1 MRDSKRWGLAV
12 FLVAAVT
19 VAAVGV
25 TTASGAKSAGQ
36 IKLAY
41 VADLSGQMAPFD
53 NPALAAAKLE
63 IKKINAKGGVLGKQL
78 VLLQCDTQNSKA
90 DVSKSCV
97 DNLVGQGA
105 VIGLVTCDVDFA
117 TAAIQVFL
125 NKGLLTISP
134 CIGTDQMGPKRF
146 GAKGKLAFCY
156 GNVAQDEGAAMAE
169 YAYNVKHWR
178 TAITITD
185 NVIVYFKNIVQAFT
199 SRYKQLGGK
208 IVGAESFTAGDKT
221 ISTVVSRV
229 NQKKA
234 AAIVTSDG
242 FADWSTEFAG
252 IRSLG
257 NNTPIMNSWAGD
269 GTFWY
274 PKGQK
279 VSNYW
284 YPTYASRV
292 RRRSEPRRQ
301 GTDLG
306 VEGGQAAARDRR
318 VRDGRRSDRRHRR
331 GDHPREGQHQRR
343 RLAGIMQKFKG
354 LPTVSGKVSF
364 SPKLHSVF
372 GRAYR
377 IIRVQNSK
385 PRFLQPYTAK
395 KLGSLERN

>member
-1 MRDSKRWGLAV
+1 MRNTKRWWLAA
-12 FLVAAVT
+12 LAVAAVT
-19 VAAVGV
+19 TAAVGV
-25 TTASGAKSAGQ
+25 STASGAKSAGE

-41 VADLSGQMAPFD
+41 VADFSGQMAPFD
-53 NPALAAAKLE
+53 NPALTAANLE
-63 IKKINAKGGVLGKQL
+63 IKKINAKGGVLGKKL
-78 VLLQCDTQNSKA
+78 VMLKCDTQNSKA

-97 DNLVGQGA
+97 DNLVSQGA
-105 VIGLVTCDVDFA
+105 VVGLVTCDVDFA
-117 TAAIQVFL
+117 TAAIQEFL
-125 NKGLLTISP
+125 NKGLLTIAP

-146 GAKGKLAFCY
+146 GAKGALAFSY

-169 YAYNVKHWR
+169 YAYNVKHWK

-185 NVIVYFKNIVQAFT
+185 NVIVYFKNVVQAFT

-221 ISTVVSRV
+221 INSVVSRV

-234 AAIVTSDG
+234 AVIVTSDG

-274 PKGQK
+274 PKGTK

-284 YPTYASRV
+284 YPTYASVFGDDPSRDV
-292 RRRSEPRRQ
+292 KGLISAMKAAKQPPA
-301 GTDLG
+301 T
-306 VEGGQAAARDRR
+306 GGFVTGAAAIDGIAAAIRQTKGNTKGTALAAKM
-318 VRDGRRSDRRHRR
+318 VRFHN
-331 GDHPREGQHQRR
+331 
-343 RLAGIMQKFKG
+343 

-377 IIRVQNSK
+377 IISVQNSK
-385 PRFLQPYTAK
+385 PKFVQLYTAK
-395 KLGSLERN
+395 KLGSL